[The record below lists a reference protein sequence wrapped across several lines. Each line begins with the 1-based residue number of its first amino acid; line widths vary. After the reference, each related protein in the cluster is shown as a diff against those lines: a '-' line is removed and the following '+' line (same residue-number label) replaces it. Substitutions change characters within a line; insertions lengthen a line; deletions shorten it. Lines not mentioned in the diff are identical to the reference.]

1 MGDTEMA
8 MRAVLL
14 CLVAFAAAEQFGDV
28 LSTEGINDDL
38 SAAFGGEGGALQQ
51 KTTQDGPNC
60 GKAEHANGLLCNA
73 YGHDSDICSSA
84 RAHFDVYCSESSMVE
99 EAELGEAMSTYEG
112 RRGATY
118 SSTAGAKQYASG
130 ANPDASGAKQ
140 PVEEVTK
147 SVEEGAK
154 GSDRADALNKK
165 MAPVLQVCRDADAAA
180 HSACDGKLAA
190 ARSNFQAHAKK
201 YAEAKERKQKQD
213 KAEAEKKAAASYTS
227 GEKKDIENGK
237 AYASAAGDLAA
248 DL

>member
-1 MGDTEMA
+1 MGHAEMA

-28 LSTEGINDDL
+28 LSAEGINDDL
-38 SAAFGGEGGALQQ
+38 SAAFGGEGGGLQQ

-60 GKAEHANGLLCNA
+60 GRAEHANGLLCNA

-84 RAHFDVYCSESSMVE
+84 RAHFDVYCSESNLVE
-99 EAELGEAMSTYEG
+99 EAELGEAMSTY
-112 RRGATY
+112 GAPATSTY

-140 PVEEVTK
+140 AVEEVTK

-154 GSDRADALNKK
+154 KTDRAGALNKK
-165 MAPVLQVCRDADAAA
+165 MAPVLQACRDADAAA
-180 HSACDGKLAA
+180 HAACDSKLAA

-227 GEKKDIENGK
+227 GEKQDIENGK

>member
-28 LSTEGINDDL
+28 LSAEGINDDL

-60 GKAEHANGLLCNA
+60 GRAEHANGLLCNA

-84 RAHFDVYCSESSMVE
+84 RAHFDVYCSESNLVE
-99 EAELGEAMSTYEG
+99 EAELGEAPATS
-112 RRGATY
+112 TY

-140 PVEEVTK
+140 AVEEVTK
-147 SVEEGAK
+147 SGEEGAK
-154 GSDRADALNKK
+154 KTDRAGALNKK
-165 MAPVLQVCRDADAAA
+165 MAPVLQ
-180 HSACDGKLAA
+180 
-190 ARSNFQAHAKK
+190 
-201 YAEAKERKQKQD
+201 
-213 KAEAEKKAAASYTS
+213 
-227 GEKKDIENGK
+227 
-237 AYASAAGDLAA
+237 
-248 DL
+248 

>member
-14 CLVAFAAAEQFGDV
+14 CLVAFAVAEQFGDV

-60 GKAEHANGLLCNA
+60 GKAEHASGLLCNA

-112 RRGATY
+112 RRGARATY

-130 ANPDASGAKQ
+130 ANPDASGAKP

-154 GSDRADALNKK
+154 GSDRADALNK
-165 MAPVLQVCRDADAAA
+165 
-180 HSACDGKLAA
+180 KLAA

-237 AYASAAGDLAA
+237 AYASAAGDLA
-248 DL
+248 